1 MRLLSLIHQP
11 MFAGPHNHDLRLAK
25 PLAANGVES
34 TVLLPDEP
42 GDAVDRLRSGGMR
55 VLTYPSS
62 RPRYRAPRTIAH
74 LSYLL
79 ALPRSIRFVREVIR
93 EHEID
98 LLQVEDV
105 FHPHGLIAARLERRP
120 IVLQVVGTGGSLV
133 ARSFG
138 GIISCRLATVIM
150 TTGAG
155 TEAKHRALAH
165 LQSRVV
171 NYFPPVDV
179 ATFRP
184 NRDLKAKARA
194 ELGLSPE
201 QIIIGYIARLHPE
214 KDHYTFVRAASLLR
228 KQYPR
233 VRFVLLGS
241 VTPSCMDYLASVLE
255 MARAAGLEPGKDIVH
270 KQVSADIAFLAQA
283 FDIYWSTGVNEGA
296 TTAVGEAMALALPVV
311 CTNSGSM
318 CEMVHEG
325 MTGYV
330 VPPRDFE
337 ALTRVTI
344 PLIENSALRKQMGRS
359 AREQAVKLFSA
370 EVCAAKHLAAYR
382 TALSCFRPEDR
393 SRLRRSQPPTD
404 FSSDGNSLRA
414 RMR

>member
-11 MFAGPHNHDLRLAK
+11 MFAGPHNHDLRLAE

-42 GDAVDRLRSGGMR
+42 GDALNRLRSGGMR

-62 RPRYRAPRTIAH
+62 RPRYRAPRTVAH

-79 ALPRSIRFVREVIR
+79 ALPRSIQFVREVIR

-105 FHPHGLIAARLERRP
+105 FHPHGVIAARLERRP
-120 IVLQVVGTGGSLV
+120 VVLQVVGTGGSLT
-133 ARSFG
+133 ARRFG
-138 GIISCRLATVIM
+138 GLISCRLATVIM

-155 TEAKHRALAH
+155 TEAKHPGLAH
-165 LQSRVV
+165 LRSRVV

-179 ATFRP
+179 ATFQP
-184 NRDLKAKARA
+184 NRELKAKARA
-194 ELGLSPE
+194 ELGLGPE
-201 QIIIGYIARLHPE
+201 QIAIGYIARLHPE

-228 KQYPR
+228 KQYPL

-241 VTPSCMDYLASVLE
+241 VTPSSVGYLASVLE
-255 MARAAGLEPGKDIVH
+255 TAKAAGLKPGKDIVH
-270 KQVSADIAFLAQA
+270 KQVSSNVASLAQA

-311 CTNSGSM
+311 CTDSGSM
-318 CEMVHEG
+318 CEMVREG
-325 MTGYV
+325 ITGHV
-330 VPPRDFE
+330 VGCRDFE
-337 ALTRVTI
+337 ALARVTI
-344 PLIENSALRKQMGRS
+344 HLIENSALRKQMGRS
-359 AREQAVKLFSA
+359 ARKRAVRFFSA
-370 EVCAAKHLAAYR
+370 EVCAAKHLEAYR
-382 TALSCFRPEDR
+382 TAMSCFPPER
-393 SRLRRSQPPTD
+393 RRRLRRNGTMAGSGGD
-404 FSSDGNSLRA
+404 RNSIWA
-414 RMR
+414 RMK